1 MLHPRTSLT
10 IMFYVIL
17 NTREK
22 SNVILC
28 THEDFNCS
36 HSLVKKMRGIRS
48 CIKQVSNRF
57 NTVHEC
63 AVLTL
68 CWTDTGQRCWEHCA
82 EVVRRDVGGYTAAS
96 RSCYVSVSSRR
107 PGEREGGEWEEPGQY
122 HMVEFIFLLFL
133 CLCSP
138 FFPLSLPSSL
148 PLSLSLPYLLT
159 SFLSPPSLLSFASP
173 SSLLPPSLSSLQPW
187 SFKLNLVT
195 VSISRLVERE
205 TKAPGCRL
213 CLHRASAVSQIFF
226 TAQSPAEREGCWLVL
241 SFLGP
246 HLMALADCT
255 QKLCLF
261 FLFFYSDVLPFFL
274 FFYAHVNCLLSFL

>member
-1 MLHPRTSLT
+1 
-10 IMFYVIL
+10 MFYVIL
-17 NTREK
+17 NIREK

-36 HSLVKKMRGIRS
+36 HSLIKKMRGIRS

-107 PGEREGGEWEEPGQY
+107 PGEREGGEWEEPGQL

-138 FFPLSLPSSL
+138 SSLSFLTFPSSLSLFPTYLPLSFLLPPFFLLPLLPPSFLPLSLPYSPGLSNSTSSPFQFIDLWKERLKHLDADFVYIEPVLSLRSSSL
-148 PLSLSLPYLLT
+148 H
-159 SFLSPPSLLSFASP
+159 SLL
-173 SSLLPPSLSSLQPW
+173 Q
-187 SFKLNLVT
+187 
-195 VSISRLVERE
+195 RERV
-205 TKAPGCRL
+205 AG
-213 CLHRASAVSQIFF
+213 
-226 TAQSPAEREGCWLVL
+226 
-241 SFLGP
+241 
-246 HLMALADCT
+246 
-255 QKLCLF
+255 
-261 FLFFYSDVLPFFL
+261 
-274 FFYAHVNCLLSFL
+274 

>member
-1 MLHPRTSLT
+1 M
-10 IMFYVIL
+10 
-17 NTREK
+17 
-22 SNVILC
+22 
-28 THEDFNCS
+28 
-36 HSLVKKMRGIRS
+36 
-48 CIKQVSNRF
+48 
-57 NTVHEC
+57 
-63 AVLTL
+63 
-68 CWTDTGQRCWEHCA
+68 
-82 EVVRRDVGGYTAAS
+82 GGFTAAS

-122 HMVEFIFLLFL
+122 HNILSSFFV
-133 CLCSP
+133 SV
-138 FFPLSLPSSL
+138 FPLPSLSSPSLLPSLSSL
-148 PLSLSLPYLLT
+148 PPSLSLSSLPTYLFPFSISFSFPLPPFFLLSLFPPPSPSLSLPYLLT

-195 VSISRLVERE
+195 VSIYRLVERE
-205 TKAPGCRL
+205 TKASGCRL
-213 CLHRASAVSQIFF
+213 CLHRAGAVSQIFF

-261 FLFFYSDVLPFFL
+261 FLFFYSHVLPFFL